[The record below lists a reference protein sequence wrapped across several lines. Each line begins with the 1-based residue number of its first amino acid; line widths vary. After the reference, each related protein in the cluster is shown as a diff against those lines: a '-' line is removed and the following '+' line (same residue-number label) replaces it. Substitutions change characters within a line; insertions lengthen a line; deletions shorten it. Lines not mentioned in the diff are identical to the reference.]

1 MAKNI
6 VICSDGTG
14 NWREVRILT
23 KTSHIVFPTTPDEI
37 LDTSRAG
44 SPGHNNSYTVTFVS
58 VQALKCRQP
67 KPPWAVP
74 AVPV

>member
-1 MAKNI
+1 M
-6 VICSDGTG
+6 
-14 NWREVRILT
+14 LT
-23 KTSHIVFPTTPDEI
+23 QTSHLVFPTTPDGV

-44 SPGHNNSYTVTFVS
+44 SIGHNNLYAVTFVS